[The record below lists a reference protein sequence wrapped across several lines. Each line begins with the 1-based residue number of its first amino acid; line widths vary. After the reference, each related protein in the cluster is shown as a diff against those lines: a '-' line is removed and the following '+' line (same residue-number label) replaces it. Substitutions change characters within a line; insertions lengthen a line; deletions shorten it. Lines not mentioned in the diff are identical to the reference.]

1 MSKVKE
7 ANRLA
12 NEINEVITRIS
23 SQTRSVRGILYE
35 TLKEDILSEQ
45 YEAGF
50 HLRERELAKTFGVS
64 TTPLKEALRRLE
76 QEGLVYTVPRKGT
89 FVSKSIMSSVEEIN
103 WARSSLEGVAARLA
117 AMKITEEELEKLE
130 AVIEKM
136 AIYTEEKNSEELIKL
151 NLIYHQLIRK
161 AAKNDYIDQQ
171 IEAVRSFDRYTRKKA
186 LAYTEEIERAYLD
199 HYRIFEKIKAH
210 DLDGAEEA
218 MRSHIRRTASF
229 IKEKTKE

>member
-1 MSKVKE
+1 M
-7 ANRLA
+7 A
-12 NEINEVITRIS
+12 NEKSEKITRIS
-23 SQTRSVRGILYE
+23 SQTRSVREILYE

-76 QEGLVYTVPRKGT
+76 QEGLVYTLARKGT

-117 AMKITEEELEKLE
+117 AMKITEKELEQLE
-130 AVIEKM
+130 AIIEKM
-136 AIYTEEKNSEELIKL
+136 AIYTEEKNSEELMKL

-161 AAKNDYIDQQ
+161 AAKNDYIAQQ

-186 LAYTEEIERAYLD
+186 LAHTKEIERAYQD
-199 HYRIFEKIKAH
+199 HHRIFEKIKAH
-210 DLDGAEEA
+210 DLDGSEEA
-218 MRSHIRRTASF
+218 MRNHIRRTASF
-229 IKEKTKE
+229 VKEKTKE